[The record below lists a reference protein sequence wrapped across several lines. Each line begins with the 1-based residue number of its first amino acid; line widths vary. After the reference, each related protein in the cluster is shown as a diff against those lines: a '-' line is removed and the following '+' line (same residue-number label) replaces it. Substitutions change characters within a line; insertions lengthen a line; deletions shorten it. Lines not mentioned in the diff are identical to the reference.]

1 MPRHGIERDEVA
13 LIVINRA
20 ARRFEPFSISHMKR
34 LLLYIYMVCLPLLAA
49 AQKNVVDEVI
59 WVVGDEPILLSDVE
73 EARISAELSGQP
85 VTNPYCTIPEQ
96 LAVRKLFLHQAA
108 IDSVTVSEGDI
119 IRGVDARIN
128 EYISVYGS
136 REAVEQAAQKSIRQ
150 LRETFKRMYREENM
164 VEEVKSNLTSK
175 ISATPAE
182 VREFFKNTPTD
193 SLPFIPTQVEVQIIT
208 SQPKVSRQ
216 EVERVEARLRDF
228 AQSVNSG
235 ESDFSTLAKLY
246 SEDGSARMGGEL
258 GYTGRNMWVPEFAN
272 VAFSLNDPKKVSK
285 IVRTEFGFHIIQ
297 LIDKR
302 GDKVNVRHILLKPQI
317 EEAEFER
324 GIARLDSI
332 ADDIRAER
340 FTFDAAAY
348 ALSDDKDTRNNH
360 GLMANVIQETRTISS
375 RFQMKDLPQDVAK
388 VVDTLQVGQVSR
400 AFRMTNQKG
409 QTVCAIV
416 RLKSRIDGHHAN
428 MTEDFQVLRDQ
439 VIAKRREEKINNW
452 IKEKVNST
460 YVRISPDW
468 RNCDFKYEG
477 WVKTN

>member
-1 MPRHGIERDEVA
+1 
-13 LIVINRA
+13 
-20 ARRFEPFSISHMKR
+20 
-34 LLLYIYMVCLPLLAA
+34 MVCLPLLAA

-416 RLKSRIDGHHAN
+416 RLKSLIDGHHAN

>member
-1 MPRHGIERDEVA
+1 
-13 LIVINRA
+13 
-20 ARRFEPFSISHMKR
+20 
-34 LLLYIYMVCLPLLAA
+34 MVCLPLLAA

-193 SLPFIPTQVEVQIIT
+193 SLPFIPTQEEVQIIT

>member
-1 MPRHGIERDEVA
+1 
-13 LIVINRA
+13 
-20 ARRFEPFSISHMKR
+20 
-34 LLLYIYMVCLPLLAA
+34 MVCLPLLAS

-360 GLMANVIQETRTISS
+360 GLMANVIQETRPISS

>member
-1 MPRHGIERDEVA
+1 
-13 LIVINRA
+13 
-20 ARRFEPFSISHMKR
+20 
-34 LLLYIYMVCLPLLAA
+34 MVCLPLLAA

-332 ADDIRAER
+332 AADIRAER
-340 FTFDAAAY
+340 FTFDAAAS
-348 ALSDDKDTRNNH
+348 ALSDDKDTRTNH

>member
-1 MPRHGIERDEVA
+1 
-13 LIVINRA
+13 
-20 ARRFEPFSISHMKR
+20 
-34 LLLYIYMVCLPLLAA
+34 MVCLPLLAA

-228 AQSVNSG
+228 AQSVNAG

-477 WVKTN
+477 WVKKN

>member
-1 MPRHGIERDEVA
+1 
-13 LIVINRA
+13 
-20 ARRFEPFSISHMKR
+20 
-34 LLLYIYMVCLPLLAA
+34 MVCVPLLAA

>member
-1 MPRHGIERDEVA
+1 
-13 LIVINRA
+13 
-20 ARRFEPFSISHMKR
+20 MKR

-428 MTEDFQVLRDQ
+428 MTEDFQVLSDQ

>member
-1 MPRHGIERDEVA
+1 
-13 LIVINRA
+13 
-20 ARRFEPFSISHMKR
+20 
-34 LLLYIYMVCLPLLAA
+34 MVCLPLLAA

-175 ISATPAE
+175 ISAAPAE

>member
-1 MPRHGIERDEVA
+1 
-13 LIVINRA
+13 
-20 ARRFEPFSISHMKR
+20 
-34 LLLYIYMVCLPLLAA
+34 MVCLPLLAS

-360 GLMANVIQETRTISS
+360 GLMANVIQENRTISS

>member
-1 MPRHGIERDEVA
+1 
-13 LIVINRA
+13 
-20 ARRFEPFSISHMKR
+20 
-34 LLLYIYMVCLPLLAA
+34 MVCLPLLAA

-272 VAFSLNDPKKVSK
+272 VAFSLNDPTKVSK

>member
-1 MPRHGIERDEVA
+1 
-13 LIVINRA
+13 
-20 ARRFEPFSISHMKR
+20 MKR
-34 LLLYIYMVCLPLLAA
+34 LLLYIYMVCLPLLAS

>member
-1 MPRHGIERDEVA
+1 
-13 LIVINRA
+13 
-20 ARRFEPFSISHMKR
+20 
-34 LLLYIYMVCLPLLAA
+34 MVCLPLLAA
-49 AQKNVVDEVI
+49 APKNVVDEVI
-59 WVVGDEPILLSDVE
+59 WVAGDELILLSAVQ

>member
-1 MPRHGIERDEVA
+1 
-13 LIVINRA
+13 
-20 ARRFEPFSISHMKR
+20 
-34 LLLYIYMVCLPLLAA
+34 MVCLPLLAA
-49 AQKNVVDEVI
+49 AQKNVVAEVI

>member
-1 MPRHGIERDEVA
+1 
-13 LIVINRA
+13 
-20 ARRFEPFSISHMKR
+20 MKR
-34 LLLYIYMVCLPLLAA
+34 LLLYIYMVCLPLLAS

-360 GLMANVIQETRTISS
+360 GLMANVIQENRTISS

-477 WVKTN
+477 WVKKN

>member
-1 MPRHGIERDEVA
+1 
-13 LIVINRA
+13 
-20 ARRFEPFSISHMKR
+20 MKR

-360 GLMANVIQETRTISS
+360 GLMANVIQENRTISS

>member
-1 MPRHGIERDEVA
+1 
-13 LIVINRA
+13 
-20 ARRFEPFSISHMKR
+20 
-34 LLLYIYMVCLPLLAA
+34 MVCLPLLAA

-108 IDSVTVSEGDI
+108 IDSVSVSEGDI

-477 WVKTN
+477 WVKKN

>member
-1 MPRHGIERDEVA
+1 
-13 LIVINRA
+13 
-20 ARRFEPFSISHMKR
+20 
-34 LLLYIYMVCLPLLAA
+34 MVCLPLLAS

-108 IDSVTVSEGDI
+108 IDSVSVSEGDI

>member
-1 MPRHGIERDEVA
+1 
-13 LIVINRA
+13 
-20 ARRFEPFSISHMKR
+20 MKR

-128 EYISVYGS
+128 EYIAVYGS

>member
-1 MPRHGIERDEVA
+1 
-13 LIVINRA
+13 
-20 ARRFEPFSISHMKR
+20 
-34 LLLYIYMVCLPLLAA
+34 MVCLPLLAA

-332 ADDIRAER
+332 ADDISAER